1 MSLRINPQVLSSQG
15 KLSKPLL
22 KQNGFTLVEML
33 VVVMLVALLSS
44 AIILGVNAITGR
56 QLQSQGDQLM
66 SWLQW
71 AQQASMLSG
80 SNYGIA
86 EHDGRLV
93 VVAPLNDKWYQVVG
107 LEQWRLA
114 DGLRLE
120 LPETATQGRDNYAQV
135 DIIEDDNEPQ
145 FLPFMVFSNVG
156 LIEPIADIKIASDV
170 DTLTIEWS
178 TGALAFAGVE

>member
-1 MSLRINPQVLSSQG
+1 MSLRLNS
-15 KLSKPLL
+15 KAKHSKPWL
-22 KQNGFTLVEML
+22 KHKGFTLVELL

-44 AIILGVNAITGR
+44 AVVLGVNAITGR

-80 SNYGIA
+80 SSYGIA
-86 EHDGRLV
+86 EHEGQLL
-93 VVAPLNDKWYQVVG
+93 VVAPLNGKWYQVVG

-114 DGLRLE
+114 DGLRLQ
-120 LPETATQGRDNYAQV
+120 LPESGVEDRANYSQV
-135 DIIEDDNEPQ
+135 DIIEDDDGPQ

-156 LIEPIADIKIASDV
+156 LIDPVAEIKITSDV
-170 DTLTIEWS
+170 DALVIEWS
-178 TGALAFAGVE
+178 TGELAFAEAGR